1 MFKQNS
7 KYWVTFL
14 VLMFVLLVLGSI
26 MNFYSFY
33 EKKEGMKMIGG
44 IVFGVM
50 AIIYANDLY
59 EVIKNKKSINSGA

>member
-50 AIIYANDLY
+50 AIIYANDLC

>member
-1 MFKQNS
+1 
-7 KYWVTFL
+7 
-14 VLMFVLLVLGSI
+14 